1 VRVSRSAGTSLAGL
15 LFGMAVAVAWTPAP
29 SEKPDR
35 VGLRGAYDGRTPAE
49 EVGRVEDAVVERLAG
64 GDRIATAVAISQ
76 ATYQEATVVVLA
88 RADDFAD
95 ALVAAPLA
103 EAEGGPI
110 LLTPSDELDP
120 SVAREIERLRP
131 DEVLLLGGEDAL
143 ATEVEDAVAQ
153 GRPVTRLSGN
163 DRYGTAAAVAGRLP
177 AWLSAVV
184 ATGTS
189 FPDALAAAPYAAASN
204 RPILLVGPDFVP
216 PATERV
222 LDEVGAEEVV
232 VVGGELV
239 VTPAVA
245 EALEAR
251 DRVVNRLGGPDRYR
265 TAGVVHQASL
275 AEGLDPNRVWLASG
289 TSFPDALTAGPAAAS
304 LGESLLLVDGEDL
317 EYHRPVIDQ
326 LRPRAADLERL
337 VLLGGRHV
345 MTEQAPEHLRLA
357 LTAPLLPSGGR
368 RLFPDSRMVAYYG
381 NAQSAALGVL
391 GEGTP
396 EEIIPRLMDA
406 ATPFDRPE
414 RPLLPAMELIVDVA
428 QFRPGPDGDYSL
440 ASTDEHVQRYLDAAR
455 GIGAYLFLD
464 IQPGRSTFL
473 PAVQRWERFLKEPDV
488 GLALDSEWRM
498 GPNEVP
504 GRVIGSVDAAEVN
517 EVADYLAALVRD
529 NDLPQKLFVVHQFT
543 EDMITNRDQI
553 IRPREL
559 AFTIHI
565 DGFGPRGAKL
575 DTYGEYADDPNAFYG
590 FKLFYDE
597 DPNIFQPD
605 EVLEVL
611 DPVPDLITYQ

>member
-1 VRVSRSAGTSLAGL
+1 VQVFRSAGTSLAGL
-15 LFGMAVAVAWTPAP
+15 VFGVSVALAWTNSPTD
-29 SEKPDR
+29 KPGR
-35 VGLRGAYDGRTPAE
+35 AAYRGAFDGRTAAQ
-49 EVGRVEDAVVERLAG
+49 EVGRVGDAVVERLAG
-64 GDRIATAVAISQ
+64 GDRIETAVAISRS
-76 ATYQEATVVVLA
+76 TYPAAPVVVLA

-110 LLTPSDELDP
+110 LLTPSDRLDP
-120 SVAREIERLRP
+120 AVAREIERLRP
-131 DEVLLLGGEDAL
+131 AEVVLLGGDDAL
-143 ATEVEDAVAQ
+143 SLAVEDAVA
-153 GRPVTRLSGN
+153 GDNATTRLAGE
-163 DRYGTAAAVAGRLP
+163 DRYGTAAAVAERLP
-177 AWLSAVV
+177 ASLSAVV

-189 FPDALAAAPYAAASN
+189 FPDALAAAPYAAVSN

-222 LDEVGAEEVV
+222 LDEREVEEVV
-232 VVGGELV
+232 LVGGDLV
-239 VTPAVA
+239 VPPAVA
-245 EALEAR
+245 EALAGP
-251 DRVVNRLGGPDRYR
+251 DRVVNRLGGDDRYR
-265 TAGVVHQASL
+265 TAGIVHQASL
-275 AEGLDPNRVWLASG
+275 AEGLDPDRVWLASG
-289 TSFPDALTAGPAAAS
+289 SSFPDALTAGPAAAS
-304 LGESLLLVDGEDL
+304 LGESLLLVDGADL

-326 LRPRAADLERL
+326 LRPRAAELERV

-345 MTEQAPEHLRLA
+345 LTEQAPEHLRLA
-357 LTAPLLPSGGR
+357 LTAPVLPNGGR
-368 RLFPDSRMVAYYG
+368 RLFPDSRMVGYYG

-391 GEGTP
+391 GEGSP
-396 EEIIPRLMDA
+396 DQVIPRLLEA
-406 ATPFDRPE
+406 AAPYDQPE

-428 QFRPGPDGDYSL
+428 QSKPGPEGDYSL
-440 ASTDEHVQRYLDAAR
+440 ATTDEHVQRYLDAAR

-464 IQPGRSTFL
+464 IQPGRSHFL

-498 GPNEVP
+498 GPNQVP

-543 EDMITNRDQI
+543 EDMITNRDAI
-553 IRPREL
+553 VRPREL

-565 DGFGPRGAKL
+565 DGFGPRTTKL
-575 DTYGEYADDPNAFYG
+575 DTYGEYTDDPAAFYG

-597 DPNIFQPD
+597 DPNIFKPAD
-605 EVLEVL
+605 VLSIL